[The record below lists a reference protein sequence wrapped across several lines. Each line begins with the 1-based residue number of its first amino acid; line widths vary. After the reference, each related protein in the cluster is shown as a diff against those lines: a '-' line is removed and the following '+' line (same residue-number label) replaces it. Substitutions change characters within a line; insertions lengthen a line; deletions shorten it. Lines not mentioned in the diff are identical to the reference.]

1 MRIFPWSLSC
11 IGLQAGSGPTGKS
24 VQRCTADHERCIVE
38 DVNNQNESWA
48 ILNAT
53 PEPTSD
59 SGLQLRARQAES
71 EVRRLSEQLKVREQQ
86 IVHLRNTLIDTASL
100 YQAVKEKLERE
111 LESRNVGLDAM
122 TSHAVPASSVSQTE
136 VVVTL
141 PYLTRELRVLIE
153 AMNTYYAD
161 FDERHPPKS
170 TEVARAID
178 RRLNYREQPGHE
190 PSRTG
195 QTYAAAIRPEKLRE
209 TDRRHHHDR
218 NPDGTS

>member
-1 MRIFPWSLSC
+1 M
-11 IGLQAGSGPTGKS
+11 
-24 VQRCTADHERCIVE
+24 E

-48 ILNAT
+48 ILSVSS
-53 PEPTSD
+53 EPTSD
-59 SGLQLRARQAES
+59 SGSQLRARQAES
-71 EVRRLSEQLKVREQQ
+71 EVRRLSERLKVREQQ
-86 IVHLRNTLIDTASL
+86 IAHLRNTLIDTASL
-100 YQAVKEKLERE
+100 YQAVKEKLELE
-111 LESRNVGLDAM
+111 LESRNANQDAM
-122 TSHAVPASSVSQTE
+122 TSHVGVVTASSSSPNA
-136 VVVTL
+136 VVITL

-195 QTYAAAIRPEKLRE
+195 QTYAAAIRPEKLRDA
-209 TDRRHHHDR
+209 DRRHHHDR
-218 NPDGTS
+218 NPDDTA

>member
-1 MRIFPWSLSC
+1 M
-11 IGLQAGSGPTGKS
+11 
-24 VQRCTADHERCIVE
+24 E